1 MHPSLYEINTR
12 VWRKRFGADTKLLE
26 VPDAYW
32 QQLAQLGI
40 DYVWLMGVW
49 QTGPNVLQYALEPG
63 LQDAYSRALP
73 DWEEEDIIGSPY
85 AIDQYVLHADL
96 GAPDD
101 LQLLKKKLNGYGL
114 KLMLDFVPNHF
125 HAETRWLN
133 EKPAV
138 FLPAA
143 PDQLAND
150 PTTFYRP
157 ANLPAEIF
165 AHGKDPYFAAWQDTI
180 QVNYATPVARAFM
193 QEQLLSIAALC
204 DGVRC
209 DMAMLALP
217 EVFQKTWGHVL
228 NDETAL
234 YGDFWTEVIPVVKA
248 QYPDFCFLAEVYW
261 DLEWTLQ
268 QQGFDFTYDKRL
280 RDRLLEN
287 NLRGV
292 REHLH
297 AAIDFQSKS
306 ARFLENHD
314 EDRILAEVTPAQAQ
328 AAALATYTIPGLR
341 FFYEGQWEGRQE
353 RLPVQLGRM
362 PVEYKPHSRGQ
373 TTTGLDL
380 GNLPGLAAVSH
391 YQLAFYDLLLC
402 FLKQPALREGQWE
415 MLSSSDHVLAW
426 QWTLGEEQYQVRIN
440 YHAAA
445 TEVHVFQHEGG
456 HWRHF
461 QGPAVAYSSITLGPY
476 QWLILEKV
484 S

>member
-26 VPDAYW
+26 IPDAYW
-32 QQLAQLGI
+32 QQLAKLGI

-49 QTGPNVLQYALEPG
+49 QTGPNVLDYALEPG
-63 LQDAYSRALP
+63 LQEAYSSVLP
-73 DWEEEDIIGSPY
+73 DWKEQDIIGSPY

-101 LQLLKKKLNGYGL
+101 LLLLKKKLNGHGL

-125 HAETRWLN
+125 HAETSWLN
-133 EKPAV
+133 QHPEV
-138 FLPAA
+138 FLEASA
-143 PDQLAND
+143 EQLMGDAI
-150 PTTFYRP
+150 TFYRP
-157 ANLPAEIF
+157 PNLPEKIF
-165 AHGKDPYFAAWQDTI
+165 AHGKDPYFAAWQDTV
-180 QVNYATPVARAFM
+180 QVNYAAPAARAFM
-193 QEQLLSIAALC
+193 QEQLLSIAAVC

-217 EVFQKTWGHVL
+217 DVFRKTWGYAL
-228 NDETAL
+228 EDTTAH
-234 YGDFWTEVIPVVKA
+234 GDFWTEAIPAVKTV
-248 QYPDFCFLAEVYW
+248 YPDFCFLAEVYW
-261 DLEWTLQ
+261 DLEWNLQ

-287 NLRGV
+287 NIRSV

-297 AAIDFQSKS
+297 AAADFQAKS

-314 EDRILAEVTPAQAQ
+314 EDRILAEVTPSQAQ

-341 FFYEGQWEGRQE
+341 FFYEGQWEGRQA

-362 PVEYKPHSRGQ
+362 PVEYNPDAHGQ
-373 TTTGLDL
+373 QSIDL
-380 GNLPGLAAVSH
+380 ALGQLPKMAVVSH
-391 YQLAFYDLLLC
+391 YQLTFYDLLLK
-402 FLKQPALREGQWE
+402 FLNQPALREGQWE
-415 MLSSSDHVLAW
+415 MLSSNDHVLAW
-426 QWTLGEEQYQVRIN
+426 QWTLGEELYQVRIN
-440 YHAAA
+440 YHASA
-445 TEVHVFQHEGG
+445 TEVHVFEPEGG

-461 QGPAVAYSSITLGPY
+461 QGPEVAYSSIVLGPY
-476 QWLILEKV
+476 QWLVLEKG